1 MSKRRSNLD
10 IDDVMNDINE
20 QLEVEPGDDAE
31 DNLNELV
38 AGQDDGDY
46 NNGIKTS
53 SRQ

>member
-10 IDDVMNDINE
+10 IGDVMNDINE
-20 QLEVEPGDDAE
+20 QLEVEPDDDAE

-46 NNGIKTS
+46 KNGIKMS
-53 SRQ
+53 SQQ